1 MKQCKCE
8 HWQQCLVC
16 MPHRFNAEGNRL
28 PPEPT
33 PLQAAKA
40 EIESLKQRLFEMQ
53 NAAID
58 LAKQQFLTQ
67 EDLERRWGISG
78 ATLERDRSLKKGMRY
93 LKIGGLIR
101 YKMQDVLE
109 YEDACTHEP
118 KSAKTR
124 SKNEDRN

>member
-1 MKQCKCE
+1 
-8 HWQQCLVC
+8 
-16 MPHRFNAEGNRL
+16 MPHRFDEEGNL
-28 PPEPT
+28 KPPETT

-78 ATLERDRSLKKGMRY
+78 ATLERDRSLKQGMRY

-101 YKMQDVLE
+101 YRLQDVLD
-109 YEDACTHEP
+109 YEAECTVETERR
-118 KSAKTR
+118 KK
-124 SKNEDRN
+124 